1 MIGRRIVGGHAEIA
15 GQWAALARK
24 AGGPSA
30 PFAGPEFGAA
40 WWSVFGA
47 SRRDQ
52 ALEILAVEDEGE
64 LIGVAPLLRG
74 DGAVS
79 WAGDHEISD
88 YLGAVAEPSCEADVA
103 AQLFEHL
110 DETGADRAEFRG
122 LDPARKA
129 LAERIEAEAA
139 ERGWSAESLHEAVCP
154 VIDVGAGWEPY
165 LDGLSGRARRET
177 RRKLR
182 GMRRLKGAVS
192 FEAIERR
199 GDALEQMPA
208 FLRMMAES
216 RDDKAEFLNPL
227 MECFFLRLADAM
239 AESGRL
245 RLYLLRVSGE
255 PAAMVM
261 CFVSGGDLLL
271 YNSGFDPGF
280 REMNAGLASKVL
292 CIRDAAERGMSRV
305 NFLRGDEPYKF
316 ELGGVGE
323 AVRQLELRRNG
334 S

>member
-1 MIGRRIVGGHAEIA
+1 MIERRIVGGHAEIA
-15 GQWAALARK
+15 AQWAALARK

-30 PFAGPEFGAA
+30 PFAGPEFGGA

-52 ALEILAVEDEGE
+52 ALEILAVEDDGE
-64 LIGVAPLLRG
+64 LIGVAPLLRN
-74 DGAVS
+74 DGAVA

-88 YLGAVAEPSCEADVA
+88 YLGAIAAPSREAEVAG
-103 AQLFEHL
+103 QLFEHL
-110 DETGADRAEFRG
+110 DEAGADRADFRG
-122 LDPARKA
+122 LDPARRA

-139 ERGWSAESLHEAVCP
+139 ARGWSAESSHEAVCP

-165 LDGLSGRARRET
+165 LEGLSGRGRRET

-182 GMRRLKGAVS
+182 GIRRLKGAVS

-239 AESGRL
+239 AESGQL

-261 CFVSGGDLLL
+261 CFVSGGELLL
-271 YNSGFDPGF
+271 YNSGFDPKL

-323 AVRQLELRRNG
+323 PVRRLELRRNG